1 MKSRIIYF
9 IFLCFIFITIT
20 EAKIDLKKQN
30 ILETNS
36 FNTLVESNEEILLL
50 KDNTIIEK
58 YDLNNNYIT
67 KKEYQDL
74 YNSNITKYNN
84 NYILTGIYNN
94 KIQIYIIDNNLKTLN
109 LYEID
114 EIVNNNIKINIH
126 IYENEIYLLITNNN
140 ISINNKIYKINN
152 NIIEEHNLNEYTE
165 EQLINILK
173 ETYYLLKD
181 TLEMHQDTYNKAI
194 IYNNKIYYQ
203 NNNKIKIKDLI
214 NNIETTKEINYNIKD
229 ITIIN
234 EEILLL
240 SDNNIKKYDLDMNYL
255 NELNINKET
264 YNIKEFIKT
273 SNKLYIVYQKD
284 LITIL
289 DQYEFNYNIENTYQ
303 PYGTI
308 EINNSAIP
316 GDKVDINIKTN
327 PGYAISTID
336 ILDEKGTKIEINDN
350 TFIMPEGNVNIDVKY
365 TETITN
371 PETFDKI
378 YIVVIL
384 TIISLILTIIVL
396 RKMLW
401 IKIG

>member
-1 MKSRIIYF
+1 MKSKIIYF
-9 IFLCFIFITIT
+9 IFLFFIFITIT
-20 EAKIDLKKQN
+20 EAQIDLKKQN

-36 FNTLVESNEEILLL
+36 FNTLIESNEEILLL

-109 LYEID
+109 LYEIN
-114 EIVNNNIKINIH
+114 EIVNNNIKINTH
-126 IYENEIYLLITNNN
+126 IYDNEIYLLITNNN
-140 ISINNKIYKINN
+140 ISINNKVYKINN
-152 NIIEEHNLNEYTE
+152 NTIEEHNINEYTE
-165 EQLINILK
+165 EQLINIFK

-203 NNNKIKIKDLI
+203 NNNKIKIKDLT
-214 NNIETTKEINYNIKD
+214 NNIETTKEIDYNIND
-229 ITIIN
+229 ITIIE

-240 SDNNIKKYDLDMNYL
+240 SDNNIIKYDLEMNYI
-255 NELNINKET
+255 NKFNINKET
-264 YNIKEFIKT
+264 YNIKNFIKT
-273 SNKLYIVYQKD
+273 SNKLYILYQNE
-284 LITIL
+284 LLSIL
-289 DQYEFNYNIENTYQ
+289 DQYEFNYNIENNYQ

-308 EINNSAIP
+308 DVIESAIP
-316 GDKVDINIKTN
+316 GDIVDINITTN
-327 PGYAISTID
+327 SGYAISTID
-336 ILDEKGTKIEINDN
+336 IVDEKGTKIEIDN
-350 TFIMPEGNVNIDVKY
+350 NKFTMPEGNVNINVIY
-365 TETITN
+365 TETVTN

-378 YIVVIL
+378 YIVLIL
-384 TIISLILTIIVL
+384 TIVSLILTIVVV
-396 RKMLW
+396 RKVLW

>member
-1 MKSRIIYF
+1 MKSKIIYF
-9 IFLCFIFITIT
+9 IFLFLIFITIT

-36 FNTLVESNEEILLL
+36 FNTLIESNEEILLL

-67 KKEYQDL
+67 KKEYQSL

-109 LYEID
+109 LYEIN
-114 EIVNNNIKINIH
+114 EIVNNNIKINTH
-126 IYENEIYLLITNNN
+126 IYDNEIYLLITNNN
-140 ISINNKIYKINN
+140 ISINNKVYKINN
-152 NIIEEHNLNEYTE
+152 NTIEEHNINEYTE
-165 EQLINILK
+165 EQLINIFK

-203 NNNKIKIKDLI
+203 NNNKIKIKDLT
-214 NNIETTKEINYNIKD
+214 NNIETTKEIAYNIND
-229 ITIIN
+229 ITIIE

-240 SDNNIKKYDLDMNYL
+240 SDNNIIKYDLEMNYI

-264 YNIKEFIKT
+264 YNIKNFIKT
-273 SNKLYIVYQKD
+273 SNKLYIVYQNE
-284 LITIL
+284 LLSIL
-289 DQYEFNYNIENTYQ
+289 DQYEFNYNIENNYQ

-308 EINNSAIP
+308 DVIESAIP
-316 GDKVDINIKTN
+316 GDIVDINITTN
-327 PGYAISTID
+327 SGYAISTID
-336 ILDEKGTKIEINDN
+336 IVDEKGTKIEIDN
-350 TFIMPEGNVNIDVKY
+350 NKFTMPEGNVNINVIY
-365 TETITN
+365 TETVTN

-378 YIVVIL
+378 YIV
-384 TIISLILTIIVL
+384 LILTIVSLMLTIIVV
-396 RKMLW
+396 RKILW